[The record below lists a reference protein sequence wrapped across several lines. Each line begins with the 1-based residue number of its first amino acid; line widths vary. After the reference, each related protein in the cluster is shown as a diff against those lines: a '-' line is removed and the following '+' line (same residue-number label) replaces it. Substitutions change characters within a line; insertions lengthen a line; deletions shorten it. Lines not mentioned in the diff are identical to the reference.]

1 MDHDLPARVEPR
13 TRAGFGSLVRPAA
26 MLLVVF
32 TLLTGLLYPLAI
44 TGVAQVLFPHQ
55 ANGSLLRDKGRISG
69 SELIGQ
75 AFTRPEYFWSRPSAT
90 APYAYNAGASTGTN
104 QGPLNPALKDA
115 VAARVQALH
124 AADPDNTAPI
134 PVDLVTSSASGL
146 DPHIS
151 PAAAYYQV
159 HRVARARGLSEDAL
173 RKLVE
178 AHVEARTVGIFGEP
192 RVNVLLLNRAL
203 DAGKGAPD

>member
-1 MDHDLPARVEPR
+1 
-13 TRAGFGSLVRPAA
+13 

-32 TLLTGLLYPLAI
+32 TLLTGLLYPLLI
-44 TGVAQVLFPHQ
+44 TGIAQVLFPHQ
-55 ANGSLLRDKGRISG
+55 ANGSLIRENGRIVG

-75 AFTRPEYFWSRPSAT
+75 AFDQPQYFWGRPSAT
-90 APYAYNAGASTGTN
+90 APYPYNAGASTGTN

-115 VAARVQALH
+115 VAARVDALKT
-124 AADPDNTAPI
+124 ADPDNTAPI

-159 HRVARARGLSEDAL
+159 HRVAKARGLSEDAV
-173 RKLVE
+173 RKLVDGY
-178 AHVEARTVGIFGEP
+178 VEARTVGIFGEP

-203 DAGKGAPD
+203 DGVKSGPR